1 MMKHSNSKIES
12 MDALKTYKKE
22 IAYFMRRLY
31 TRGLTTSSGGNISLM
46 QDRFLLI
53 TPSQTDKGRMKAKEI
68 CVIEAQGHNQTP
80 KLKLSM
86 ETAMHQGVYA
96 VRDDVKAIVH
106 AHPPFATSFA
116 VNHQTI
122 HTTLM
127 GESWAVLGLPAFAP
141 YGLMGSKALAENVA
155 QAAINANLV
164 VMANHG
170 ILAMG
175 SSLLEAFDRIEVLEN
190 CAKIQLL
197 ANLNGKAKELQLS
210 DIEAINKFI
219 LSK

>member
-1 MMKHSNSKIES
+1 
-12 MDALKTYKKE
+12 MDALKTHKKD

-31 TRGLTTSSGGNISLM
+31 KRGLTTSSGGNISLR
-46 QDRFLLI
+46 QNGFLLI

-68 CVIEAQGHNQTP
+68 CVIDSEGLNQSP
-80 KLKLSM
+80 KQKFSM
-86 ETAMHQGVYA
+86 ETAMHQAVYA

-122 HTTLM
+122 NTALM
-127 GESWAVLGLPAFAP
+127 GESWAVLGIPAFAP
-141 YGLMGSKALAENVA
+141 YALMGSEALADTVA
-155 QAAINANLV
+155 QAAINANVV

-197 ANLNGKAKELQLS
+197 ASLNGKAKELEPLQ
-210 DIEAINKFI
+210 IEAINK
-219 LSK
+219 LMKP